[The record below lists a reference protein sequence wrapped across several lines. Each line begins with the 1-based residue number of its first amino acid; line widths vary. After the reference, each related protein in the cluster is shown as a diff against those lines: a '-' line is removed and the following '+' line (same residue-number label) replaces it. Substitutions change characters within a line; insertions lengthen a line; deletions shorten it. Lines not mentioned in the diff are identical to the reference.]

1 LNEYHLRLS
10 GLPHEAI
17 PEVSE
22 YLRQS
27 FGDRERIDYGSGHEL
42 NFMCWLL
49 CLRQL
54 HLLTQEDYKSLVLVV
69 FNKCFLFLS
78 CLYRY
83 LTLTRRIQTLYLLE
97 PAGSH
102 GVWGL
107 DDYSFLPYL
116 FGSSQLL
123 HHPRIRP
130 KSIHVAETVEFF
142 SQKYMYLGCIAQI
155 NSVKTVGLRWHS
167 PMLDDI
173 SGVKSWTKVHEGMG
187 KMFRGEVLGKRTVM
201 QHFLFG
207 RIIPPPEGLGQGP
220 RDEGAEERG
229 HVHEMFGD
237 CCGIRVPS
245 SVAARRELESKGFK
259 GEGAL
264 PFD

>member
-1 LNEYHLRLS
+1 
-10 GLPHEAI
+10 
-17 PEVSE
+17 
-22 YLRQS
+22 
-27 FGDRERIDYGSGHEL
+27 
-42 NFMCWLL
+42 
-49 CLRQL
+49 
-54 HLLTQEDYKSLVLVV
+54 
-69 FNKCFLFLS
+69 
-78 CLYRY
+78 
-83 LTLTRRIQTLYLLE
+83 LTRRIQTLYLLE

-123 HHPRIRP
+123 HHPHIRP
-130 KSIHVAETVEFF
+130 KSIHVSETVDFF
-142 SQKYMYLGCIAQI
+142 SQKYMYLGCISQI

-173 SGVKSWTKVHEGMG
+173 SGVKSWTKVREGLG

-207 RIIPPPEGLGQGP
+207 RLIPPPEGLGRG
-220 RDEGAEERG
+220 EGEEEEGG

-245 SVAARRELESKGFK
+245 SVVARRELDAKGFK
-259 GEGAL
+259 ADPVPLL

>member
-1 LNEYHLRLS
+1 
-10 GLPHEAI
+10 
-17 PEVSE
+17 
-22 YLRQS
+22 
-27 FGDRERIDYGSGHEL
+27 
-42 NFMCWLL
+42 M
-49 CLRQL
+49 
-54 HLLTQEDYKSLVLVV
+54 VLVV
-69 FNKCFLFLS
+69 FNK
-78 CLYRY
+78 Y

-116 FGSSQLL
+116 FGASQLL
-123 HHPRIRP
+123 HHPHIRP
-130 KSIHVAETVEFF
+130 KSIHVKETVDYF
-142 SQKYMYLGCIAQI
+142 SSQYMYLGCIAQI

-173 SGVKSWTKVHEGMG
+173 SGVRSWSKVREGMG

-207 RIIPPPEGLGQGP
+207 RIIPPPDGLGQG
-220 RDEGAEERG
+220 GSEEEKG
-229 HVHEMFGD
+229 HVHEIFGD

-245 SVAARRELESKGFK
+245 SVAARREMEAKGFK

>member
-1 LNEYHLRLS
+1 MD
-10 GLPHEAI
+10 
-17 PEVSE
+17 V
-22 YLRQS
+22 
-27 FGDRERIDYGSGHEL
+27 D
-42 NFMCWLL
+42 C
-49 CLRQL
+49 
-54 HLLTQEDYKSLVLVV
+54 
-69 FNKCFLFLS
+69 
-78 CLYRY
+78 RY
-83 LTLTRRIQTLYLLE
+83 LTLTRQIQVQYLLE

-107 DDYSFLPYL
+107 DDYCFLPYL
-116 FGSSQLL
+116 FGAAQLL
-123 HHPRIRP
+123 HHPHIRP
-130 KSIHVAETVEFF
+130 KSIHVKDTVDFF
-142 SQKYMYLGCIAQI
+142 SEEYMYLGCIAQI
-155 NSVKTVGLRWHS
+155 NSIKTVGLRWHS

-173 SGVKSWTKVHEGMG
+173 SSVKTWSKVREGMG

-207 RIIPPPEGLGQGP
+207 TIILPPLEIGEGSNVA
-220 RDEGAEERG
+220 EGVHG

-245 SVAARRELESKGFK
+245 SVAARREMEAKGFK